1 MKKDVIPIAA
11 MLIMLAACWLYSVA
25 VVLMRVRC
33 IILERERN
41 TGWLTEGVER
51 PEAADFGG
59 VEST

>member
-1 MKKDVIPIAA
+1 MVAA

-41 TGWLTEGVER
+41 TGWLTGAVAHR
-51 PEAADFGG
+51 NAPHFTG
-59 VEST
+59 VESL